1 MKQNITKKGLFV
13 IAAKTIDK
21 KKPEV
26 VALMQRYGMNVT
38 TKDSN
43 DKIDATFLALIRTSR
58 GFRKD
63 FSKLAVPVAEEIKN
77 EYSSMSGHMNV
88 TGVTGRGIGSSTT
101 TTTESDLLKPVGTIT
116 TRNEPAKIPTDAKK
130 SGFGQWVSG
139 VFDKDT
145 MQNIINTGLGIW
157 SYQKTGGSVAP
168 STGGSVLDNARY
180 EYDRGGNDDKDSDK
194 DKGLGLGAIIGLSL
208 LGIGLVGGV
217 IYAVT
222 KK

>member
-1 MKQNITKKGLFV
+1 
-13 IAAKTIDK
+13 
-21 KKPEV
+21 
-26 VALMQRYGMNVT
+26 MQRYGMNVDV
-38 TKDSN
+38 KDSQE
-43 DKIDATFLALIRTSR
+43 KIDATFLALIRTSR

-63 FSKLAVPVAEEIKN
+63 FSKLATPVAEKIKS
-77 EYSSMSGHMNV
+77 EYSNMSGHLN
-88 TGVTGRGIGSSTT
+88 VTGRGIGTGTSTT
-101 TTTESDLLKPVGTIT
+101 TDSDLIKPVGTIT
-116 TRNEPAKIPTDAKK
+116 TRNQPARVPADMKK
-130 SGFGQWVSG
+130 SGFGEWVSG

-168 STGGSVLDNARY
+168 STGGNVLDEARY
-180 EYDRGGNDDKDSDK
+180 DYERGGSGGTDV
-194 DKGLGLGAIIGLSL
+194 DKGKGIGVGAIIGLSL

>member
-1 MKQNITKKGLFV
+1 MKQKITKRGLFT
-13 IAAKTIDK
+13 IAAKTIDT

-26 VALMQRYGMNVT
+26 VALMQRYGMNVDV
-38 TKDSN
+38 KDSQ

-63 FSKLAVPVAEEIKN
+63 FSTLAVPVAEKIKN
-77 EYSSMSGHMNV
+77 EYSNMSGHLNIS
-88 TGVTGRGIGSSTT
+88 GRGIGSSGS

-116 TRNEPAKIPTDAKK
+116 TRNEPAKVPSDMKK

-157 SYQKTGGSVAP
+157 SYQKTGGGAAP
-168 STGGSVLDNARY
+168 TTGGSVLDEARY
-180 EYDRGGNDDKDSDK
+180 NYERGDSGKTDDDKG
-194 DKGLGLGAIIGLSL
+194 KGIGVGAIIGISL
-208 LGIGLVGGV
+208 VGLALIGGV

>member
-1 MKQNITKKGLFV
+1 
-13 IAAKTIDK
+13 
-21 KKPEV
+21 
-26 VALMQRYGMNVT
+26 
-38 TKDSN
+38 
-43 DKIDATFLALIRTSR
+43 
-58 GFRKD
+58 
-63 FSKLAVPVAEEIKN
+63 
-77 EYSSMSGHMNV
+77 
-88 TGVTGRGIGSSTT
+88 
-101 TTTESDLLKPVGTIT
+101 
-116 TRNEPAKIPTDAKK
+116 
-130 SGFGQWVSG
+130 
-139 VFDKDT
+139 

-157 SYQKTGGSVAP
+157 SYQKTGGSIAP